1 MPANPAT
8 PTAIPMRSDA
18 PDIHSA
24 SPHVPHMLPPG
35 KPSAAAIELWKAAGQ
50 RQGQEDPGLAN
61 QAAPDA
67 MPQGDTTP
75 GTSTTITGLPGLD
88 YRALAT
94 ATKDLTI
101 QQFRESY
108 RDSYHQS
115 LPTRHEQHAAKQ
127 TSIDVLAPESP
138 MGMGAPAPA
147 LHEEVLKGLPDGLA
161 AGQAPLPM
169 LNPSMAPAVSSANS
183 SASTVNEAELHTLL
197 ENFCQSLYM
206 GNQSGSNSFGSVV
219 LDVGAI
225 LPGAMIEMSRQG
237 ASLQVRLYASDKE
250 TLLVMQREREK
261 LNASLAAS
269 TNLVVRVDAIAR
281 G

>member
-1 MPANPAT
+1 MPAYPALPNAT
-8 PTAIPMRSDA
+8 PICSDA
-18 PDIHSA
+18 PDSHSA
-24 SPHVPHMLPPG
+24 SSHASYMLPPG
-35 KPSAAAIELWKAAGQ
+35 KPSAAAIQLWKAAGH
-50 RQGQEDPGLAN
+50 GQKDSGLAN
-61 QAAPDA
+61 QLAPDDMQQSDTEPVTAAPI
-67 MPQGDTTP
+67 
-75 GTSTTITGLPGLD
+75 SGLPDLD
-88 YRALAT
+88 YHALAR

-108 RDSYHQS
+108 RDSYRQNPS
-115 LPTRHEQHAAKQ
+115 PQHEQHAAKP
-127 TSIDVLAPESP
+127 TVIDVAVPESP
-138 MGMGAPAPA
+138 MGMGPPSAAS
-147 LHEEVLKGLPDGLA
+147 HEDVLKGLPGGFPVA
-161 AGQAPLPM
+161 QAPLPT
-169 LNPSMAPAVSSANS
+169 LNPPMAPAASSANG
-183 SASTVNEAELHTLL
+183 AAPIVNEAELHALL

-269 TNLVVRVDAIAR
+269 TNLVVKVDAIAR